1 MKIAVPNETT
11 DLEYRVALTPGEV
24 KRLLEKYPDITVAVT
39 AGAGAAASY
48 PDADY
53 AEAGA
58 HVLSVQ
64 EAKKYQ
70 ADITLRVTPLAQ
82 AKGFRSGELVI
93 GFMDPA
99 ANGKGLQA
107 FAQAEVNV
115 LAVERIPRLSRA
127 QGVDALSSQANFAG
141 YRAVIEAAS
150 HYKSYFPV
158 LMTSAGSSKPAKVLV
173 LGVGVA
179 GLQAIA
185 TARRLGAQVE
195 AFDIRPDVK
204 EQVNSLGARFLEFDL
219 GEDGAGEGGYARE
232 LSVEAKARQQ
242 QLLQAHLAKVDIVI
256 TTAQIP
262 GKPAPTLVTAEAV
275 SSMKPGA
282 VIVDLA
288 AATGGNCPL
297 TKANKI
303 VKENGITI
311 VGKTNYSSLMAHD
324 ASAFYARNLTN
335 LLAFLL
341 EQEGGITRL
350 TYNLEDEIIN
360 GALVVFKGEVR

>member
-11 DLEYRVALTPGEV
+11 ALESRVALTPAEV
-24 KRLLEKYPDITVAVT
+24 KRLLNKYPGVEVAVA
-39 AGAGAAASY
+39 AGAGAAAFY
-48 PDADY
+48 PDEDY
-53 AEAGA
+53 TVAGA
-58 HVLSVQ
+58 RVLDAK
-64 EAKKYQ
+64 EAKKYD
-70 ADITLRVTPLAQ
+70 ADITLRVTPLTQ
-82 AKGFRSGELVI
+82 AKGCRAAALVV

-99 ANGKGLQA
+99 ANQKGLQA
-107 FAQAEVNV
+107 LAKAGVNV

-158 LMTSAGSSKPAKVLV
+158 LMTSAGSSKPARVLI

-204 EQVNSLGARFLEFDL
+204 EQVASLGAKFLEFDL
-219 GEDGAGEGGYARE
+219 GEEGVGEGGYAKE
-232 LSVEAKARQQ
+232 LSEAARARQQ
-242 QLLQAHLAKVDIVI
+242 QLLQAHLAKVDIII

-262 GKPAPTLVTAEAV
+262 GRPAPILVTAEAV
-275 SSMKPGA
+275 RTMKAGA

-297 TKANKI
+297 TKADKI
-303 VKENGITI
+303 VEENGVTI
-311 VGKTNYSSLMAHD
+311 IGKTNYPSLMGHD

-335 LLAFLL
+335 LLDLL
-341 EQEGGITRL
+341 LVVEEDQTRL
-350 TYNLEDEIIN
+350 TYNLEDDIIRQ
-360 GALVVFKGEVR
+360 ALAVFEGEVR